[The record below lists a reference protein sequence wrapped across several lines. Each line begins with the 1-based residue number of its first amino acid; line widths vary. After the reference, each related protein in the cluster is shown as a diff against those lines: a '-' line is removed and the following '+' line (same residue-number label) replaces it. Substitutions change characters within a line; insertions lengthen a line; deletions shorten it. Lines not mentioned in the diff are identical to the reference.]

1 MDVEAYKKDFKKL
14 HSSDLYIVDSI
25 LQYEFVSRKL
35 KRQNFIHW
43 ELLDGVV
50 ILRYSSLFA
59 SHIDHT
65 IY

>member
-35 KRQNFIHW
+35 KRQNFIH
-43 ELLDGVV
+43 
-50 ILRYSSLFA
+50 
-59 SHIDHT
+59 
-65 IY
+65 